1 MEFGCGIGRNVPYFK
16 EFFPSARIYGCDIS
30 AESIKQAAIDFPDCH
45 FDTIETVEDL
55 QIYNGKIDC
64 IFISCVLHH
73 IDRREHEAWI
83 KALHS
88 IMKKGAY
95 IVIFEMNMYNPVA
108 KRFVDL
114 CPFDANAE
122 MLKPAYCKK
131 LVSDIF
137 GRSKLAYTF
146 FFPWRNVFFTR
157 IEHALSWVPL
167 GAQYYVAAKK

>member
-1 MEFGCGIGRNVPYFK
+1 M
-16 EFFPSARIYGCDIS
+16 
-30 AESIKQAAIDFPDCH
+30 DFPDCH
-45 FDTIETVEDL
+45 FNTIETVEDL

-108 KRFVDL
+108 KRFVDI

-122 MLKPAYCKK
+122 MLNPAYCKK

-137 GRSKLAYTF
+137 GRAKLAYTF
-146 FFPWRNVFFTR
+146 FFPWRNVFFTK
-157 IEHALSWVPL
+157 IEHTLSWLPL
-167 GAQYYVAAKK
+167 GAQYYVAARK